1 MVFNLLDLLGFPGL
15 DLVWDIIAFFISLMV
30 ILMLVQINAKVEQ
43 SGKLSTDVTRKVI
56 HIFAAPLWVL
66 TWMLFS
72 GSVFSRYLAIIV
84 PLFFV
89 LQFAAIGTGK
99 VENKDF
105 VDSMSR
111 SGDPKEL
118 LGGTLYYA
126 LLMVFFGIISFYT
139 IDPLYTTTTP
149 LAIIVFACLA
159 GGDGLADVIGRKYGG
174 EKKFGIMGSER
185 TIAGSI
191 GMFLGSFLFSFILMF
206 FFSFEIAAWNPIPL
220 LLPLLVISLIATIVE
235 ALSPKGL
242 DNWTVPIVVAILLIF
257 IVYLFPVWTFAN
269 QTLW

>member
-1 MVFNLLDLLGFPGL
+1 MVFNLFDILGFPGL
-15 DLVWDIIAFFISLMV
+15 DLVWDIIAFFISLIV
-30 ILMLVQINAKVEQ
+30 ILMLVQINAKIEQ
-43 SGKLSTDVTRKVI
+43 SGKLSTDITRKII
-56 HIFAAPLWVL
+56 HIFAAPLWIL

-72 GSVFSRYLAIIV
+72 GGVFSRYLALIV

-89 LQFAAIGTGK
+89 LQFVAIGTGRIQ
-99 VENKDF
+99 NQDF

-126 LLMVFFGIISFYT
+126 FLMIVFCITSFYVG
-139 IDPLYTTTTP
+139 DPLYASTTP
-149 LAIIVFACLA
+149 LAIVVFACLA

-185 TIAGSI
+185 TLAGTI
-191 GMFLGSFLFSFILMF
+191 GMFIGSFLFMFVLMF

-220 LLPLLVISLIATIVE
+220 LVPLLVISLIATIVE

-242 DNWTVPIVVAILLIF
+242 DNWTVPIVVAILMIF
-257 IVYLFPVWTFAN
+257 IVYIFPVWTFAN

>member
-1 MVFNLLDLLGFPGL
+1 MVFNLLDLLGLTGL
-15 DLVWDIIAFFISLMV
+15 YWVWDIVAFFISLIV
-30 ILMLVQINAKVEQ
+30 ILMLVQINAKIEQ

-72 GSVFSRYLAIIV
+72 GEWTSRYLAIIV

-89 LQFAAIGTGK
+89 LQFVAIGTGK

-126 LLMVFFGIISFYT
+126 LLMVFFGITSFYSAPGVT
-139 IDPLYTTTTP
+139 SP

-174 EKKFGIMGSER
+174 DKKFGIMGSER
-185 TIAGSI
+185 TLAGTI

-206 FFSFEIAAWNPIPL
+206 IFSFEINAWNPIPL
-220 LLPLLVISLIATIVE
+220 LLPLLVISLVATIVE
-235 ALSPKGL
+235 AISPKGL
-242 DNWTVPIVVAILLIF
+242 DNWTVPIVVSILLIF

>member
-1 MVFNLLDLLGFPGL
+1 MVFNLFDLIGFPGL
-15 DLVWDIIAFFISLMV
+15 DLVWDVIAFFISLIV
-30 ILMLVQINAKVEQ
+30 ILMLVQINAKIEQ

-72 GSVFSRYLAIIV
+72 GGFFSRYLAIIV

-89 LQFAAIGTGK
+89 LQFVMIGTGRM
-99 VENKDF
+99 ENKDF

-126 LLMVFFGIISFYT
+126 LLMVFFGIVSFYWGAT
-139 IDPLYTTTTP
+139 NTTP

-206 FFSFEIAAWNPIPL
+206 FFSFEINAWNPIPL
-220 LLPLLVISLIATIVE
+220 LLPLIVISLVATIVE

-242 DNWTVPIVVAILLIF
+242 DNWTVPIVIAILMIF
-257 IVYLFPVWTFAN
+257 IVFIFPVWTFPN